1 MTADQDSG
9 WHQVWD
15 VNYSDNRK
23 PVNKCQKHGA
33 KPTQNN
39 LSFEKIKLD
48 FRNVLEFWTDPNY
61 VQNFGKL
68 YFSKGETICTCNPQ
82 YISKQFMHFFFYS
95 DRN

>member
-1 MTADQDSG
+1 MTADQDRG
-9 WHQVWD
+9 GHRVRD

-23 PVNKCQKHGA
+23 PVNKCRKLGA

-48 FRNVLEFWTDPNY
+48 FRNFLEFWMDPNY

-68 YFSKGETICTCNPQ
+68 
-82 YISKQFMHFFFYS
+82 
-95 DRN
+95 